1 MKTLFEGWRK
11 FNTTEPLNE
20 LALPGS
26 SQAKMDDEI
35 ELLGREELAVA
46 IEKAFQGGPGD
57 VRAFMNSPQGK
68 DPKVRKFLG
77 MAHSKYDGS
86 SSDDEVPLDSSAK
99 PQLADMKPT
108 QSFIDLMQSV
118 AFPLGSF
125 DSLKD
130 AIVEGGHGPITVSLP
145 YVIDGHHRWSGAY
158 AINPEGSISANNLGF
173 KGDEGQKLAAA
184 QLAVAA
190 VDPNPSDA
198 FPSKGGEAKTDIIG
212 KKAAEIKQM
221 ILANIDER
229 TDDKAPGNLLN
240 PEMIATIG
248 KTKDPVILKWA
259 NITPQEAE
267 NAEVVIDK
275 IADKVATNLGSLPQ
289 PSSTAPD
296 RPDMPQLDHPSI
308 GGDKGL
314 AKIFKAI
321 PNSEFNLEPPFIKKS
336 VKEIKIRVKKE
347 LTHQGGTPQ

>member
-1 MKTLFEGWRK
+1 MKLIMENWRHFEEEGK
-11 FNTTEPLNE
+11 PTKILKEVS
-20 LALPGS
+20 LPGS

-46 IEKAFQGGPGD
+46 IEKAFNNGPAG

-68 DPKVRKFLG
+68 DSKVRKFLA

-86 SSDDEVPLDSSAK
+86 STDDKIPVSAEKPIKLD
-99 PQLADMKPT
+99 DMNPT
-108 QSFIDLMQSV
+108 QAFIDLMQSV
-118 AFPLGSF
+118 AFPLGSAKA
-125 DSLKD
+125 LKN
-130 AIVEGGHGPITVSLP
+130 AIESGGHGPITVSLP
-145 YVIDGHHRWSGAY
+145 YVLDGHHRWSGAY
-158 AINPEGSISANNLGF
+158 AINPAASITVNNLGF
-173 KGDEGQKLAAA
+173 PGNETQKLAAA

-190 VDPNPSDA
+190 VDPNPSDE
-198 FPSKGGEAKTDIIG
+198 FPSKGGDAKTDIIG
-212 KKAAEIKQM
+212 KDAEEIKQM

-259 NITPQEAE
+259 NITPEEAE
-267 NAEVVIDK
+267 NAKVVINK
-275 IADKVATNLGSLPQ
+275 IANKVATNLGNLPQ
-289 PSSTAPD
+289 PSSAAPD

-321 PNSEFNLEPPFIKKS
+321 PNSEFNLEPPFIKKA
-336 VKEIKIRVKKE
+336 VREIKIRVKKS
-347 LTHQGGTPQ
+347 